1 MKVLISKKAFRFVNS
16 LNDPYL
22 KYIKSKIQ
30 YLKTSLEDTDI
41 SSLNNIDIKI
51 LHGELHGYYRIRFG
65 KFRLICIISHDNL
78 TIETIDFRGN
88 IY

>member
-16 LNDPYL
+16 LNNPHL
-22 KYIKSKIQ
+22 AYIKSKIQ
-30 YLKTSLEDTDI
+30 FLTKSLENTDI
-41 SSLNNIDIKI
+41 TSLNNIDIKI
-51 LHGELHGYYRIRFG
+51 LHGELNGYYRIRFG
-65 KFRLICIISHDNL
+65 KFRLICSISPGNL

>member
-1 MKVLISKKAFRFVNS
+1 MKVLISKKAFKFINS

-22 KYIKSKIQ
+22 KFIHSKIQ
-30 YLKTSLEDTDI
+30 FLINSLEHSDI
-41 SSLNNIDIKI
+41 SALSNIDIKV
-51 LHGELHGYYRIRFG
+51 LHGELNGFYRIRFG
-65 KFRLICIISHDNL
+65 KFRLICSISLNNL